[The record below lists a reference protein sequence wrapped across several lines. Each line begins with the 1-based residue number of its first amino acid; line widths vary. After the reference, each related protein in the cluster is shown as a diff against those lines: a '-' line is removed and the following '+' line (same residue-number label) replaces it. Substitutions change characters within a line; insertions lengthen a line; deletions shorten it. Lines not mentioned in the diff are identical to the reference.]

1 MINEIVK
8 NMFSL
13 VKQMQEAT
21 LSDIEDVKAAKHE
34 GLLDRNEKKELMIQ
48 QIADLKTSLN
58 EAIVAAIQDGQDINE
73 YRQKVDELETE
84 LRDLYA
90 LNSQLA
96 AIVLPVQQMYK
107 DMVDD
112 IKSQNGG
119 NLFDVKA

>member
-1 MINEIVK
+1 MIDEIVK

-34 GLLDRNEKKELMIQ
+34 GLLDRNEKKELLIH
-48 QIADLKTSLN
+48 QISDLKISLN
-58 EAIVAAIQDGQDINE
+58 KAIVKAIQDGEDINE
-73 YRQKVDELETE
+73 YRHKVDELEGE
-84 LRDLYA
+84 LRTLYA
-90 LNSQLA
+90 LNSELA

-107 DMVDD
+107 DMVED

-119 NLFDVKA
+119 NLFNVTA